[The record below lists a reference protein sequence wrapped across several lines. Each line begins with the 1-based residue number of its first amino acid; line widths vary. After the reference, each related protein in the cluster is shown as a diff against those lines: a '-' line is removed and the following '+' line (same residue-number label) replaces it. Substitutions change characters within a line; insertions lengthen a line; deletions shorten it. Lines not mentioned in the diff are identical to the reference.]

1 MGQNMSYV
9 KKIIDDWDPIG
20 LLSHAPDDEY
30 QTEIEEIQ
38 QLLKIS
44 DDTEILSE
52 GIFCIFDKAFG
63 KDIFLNSREDCER
76 IARILISHKIT
87 NDTSKG

>member
-1 MGQNMSYV
+1 MDYI

-38 QLLKIS
+38 QLLKIC
-44 DDTEILSE
+44 DDTEMLSE

-63 KDIFLNSREDCER
+63 KDVFLKTREDCEG
-76 IARILISHKIT
+76 IARILIHHKIT
-87 NDTSKG
+87 NDTREG